1 MSEIPRISAGVA
13 ELNSLAHHGGRL
25 ASGGASLD
33 EDSRIM
39 ARDVRFSEVEGT
51 LQGLEYPVSRESA
64 ASQLADVKLILA
76 DGETN
81 LGELIGSAG
90 DDEFE
95 SPDDLLAGL
104 HNTLPRSA
112 VGEPYQSDGDS

>member
-1 MSEIPRISAGVA
+1 
-13 ELNSLAHHGGRL
+13 
-25 ASGGASLD
+25 
-33 EDSRIM
+33 M
-39 ARDVRFSEVEGT
+39 ARDVRFSELERT
-51 LQGLEYPVSRESA
+51 LQRIEYPVSRESA

-95 SPDDLLAGL
+95 SPEDLLSGL
-104 HNTLPRSA
+104 HNMLPRGA
-112 VGEPYQSDGDS
+112 VGEPHQSDGDS